1 MAQQHGESSRFR
13 FGPEHDDADSTH
25 FRPLTTREAVDLSG
39 RDESPIDH
47 SFYSTAGSL
56 RMHNQ
61 TTSWGLASKITAPVI
76 GALLVFLI
84 IFIYIAH
91 GKVAESQYSDIKSRV
106 YPMVKT
112 LSKYGRVLVSWRN
125 QFLREHPEYDTA
137 GSWRVD
143 EHWLVTGGFI
153 SANKWA
159 LLVGEEPGGMATMEQ
174 LRSAESRA
182 ELLNLADWG
191 VDDISDVDQNEM
203 LAAYII
209 DLAAEPVASSINL
222 LQQNPLTTPNA
233 WRIPNANA
241 RQTSPES
248 AEEDQFT
255 HIITD
260 YPSDLGHGQVMRVI
274 VPITRN
280 ALNPNRIGTAVVLF
294 RIDHLN
300 YERRGFIV
308 LMAIMSAILCI
319 VMAVLAWL
327 SARRVT
333 VPLRR
338 ITMDMYAIAEGDLTR
353 RSSITGNDEIGM
365 LAQAFNS
372 MAERLRVAR
381 LNAMDA
387 NRLESDLAVAKSIQ
401 NSLLPPQTPR
411 IRGLDMFAF
420 YRSAKEIG
428 GDYYDFLPVDS
439 QHMGMVVADA
449 SGKSIPA
456 ALVMSTTRAILRFVA
471 PGALSSAETLTR
483 VNAIL
488 SVDIPRGMFV
498 TAYYLIYD
506 PIKKLMTCASAGHNP
521 LLIARA
527 DGSVELV
534 NPGGIAL
541 GFDQGPIFQ
550 RSIKEQTV
558 NLGEGDRVLVYT
570 DGVVECANL
579 ENEEYSDKRLQEFLR
594 RHRNL
599 PSRDF
604 VGELL
609 ADLDR
614 HRGAAAYRD
623 DVTIVTFKVMETT
636 KR

>member
-1 MAQQHGESSRFR
+1 MAQQHGESGRFH

-25 FRPLTTREAVDLSG
+25 FRPLTTREAIDLSG
-39 RDESPIDH
+39 RDESPIDR

-56 RMHNQ
+56 RMHSQ
-61 TTSWGLASKITAPVI
+61 TTNWGLASKITAPVV
-76 GALLVFLI
+76 GALLIFLI

-91 GKVAESQYSDIKSRV
+91 GKVAEFQYNDIKSRA

-112 LSKYGRVLVSWRN
+112 LSKYGRILISCRN

-153 SANKWA
+153 SDNKWA
-159 LLVGEEPGGMATMEQ
+159 LLVGEEPDAMASVER
-174 LRSAESRA
+174 LRSAEEQA

-191 VDDISDVDQNEM
+191 VDDISDVDRDEM

-209 DLAAEPVASSINL
+209 DLSGEPVAASINL
-222 LQQNPLTTPNA
+222 HQQNPLATPSA
-233 WRIPNANA
+233 WRIVRGRPT
-241 RQTSPES
+241 TSETVED
-248 AEEDQFT
+248 EEEQA

-260 YPSDLGHGQVMRVI
+260 YPADLGHGQVMRVI

-280 ALNPNRIGTAVVLF
+280 ALNPNRIGAAVVLF

-308 LMAIMSAILCI
+308 LMVIMSALLCI
-319 VMAVLAWL
+319 IMAVLAWL

-333 VPLRR
+333 VPLKRV
-338 ITMDMYAIAEGDLTR
+338 TMDMYAIAEGDLTR

-381 LNAMDA
+381 LNAMEA

-411 IRGLDMFAF
+411 IRGLDMYAF
-420 YRSAKEIG
+420 YRPAKEIG

-471 PGALSSAETLTR
+471 PGGLSSAETLTR

-498 TAYYLIYD
+498 TAYYLVYD
-506 PIKKLMTCASAGHNP
+506 PIRKLMTCASAGHNP
-521 LLIARA
+521 LLIGRA

-558 NLGEGDRVLVYT
+558 SLGEGDRVLVYT

-599 PSRDF
+599 PSKDF

-614 HRGAAAYRD
+614 HRGAASYRD

-636 KR
+636 KK

>member
-1 MAQQHGESSRFR
+1 MAQHGESSRFR

-25 FRPLTTREAVDLSG
+25 FRPLTRDSVDLSG
-39 RDESPIDH
+39 RDESPVDH

-56 RMHNQ
+56 RMHSQ
-61 TTSWGLASKITAPVI
+61 TMNWGLASKITAPVI
-76 GALLVFLI
+76 GALLIFLI
-84 IFIYIAH
+84 IFTYIVY
-91 GKVAESQYSDIKSRV
+91 GKVTEFQYNDITSRA

-112 LSKYGRVLVSWRN
+112 LAKYGRVLIAWRN
-125 QFLREHPEYDTA
+125 TFLRQHPEYDTA
-137 GSWRVD
+137 ASWRVD

-159 LLVGEEPGGMATMEQ
+159 LLVGEDPDAMATMER
-174 LRSAESRA
+174 LRSAEERA

-191 VDDISDVDQNEM
+191 VDDISDVGQEEM

-209 DLAAEPVASSINL
+209 DLSGEPVAASISL
-222 LQQNPLTTPNA
+222 VSQSPLTSSSA
-233 WRIPNANA
+233 WRPIITAPHG
-241 RQTSPES
+241 SPTH
-248 AEEDQFT
+248 AENSQQIQIT
-255 HIITD
+255 TD
-260 YPSDLGHGQVMRVI
+260 YPTDLGFGEVLRVI

-280 ALNPNRIGTAVVLF
+280 ALNPSQIGTAVVLF

-300 YERRGFIV
+300 YERRGFMV
-308 LMAIMSAILCI
+308 LMVIMAIILCI
-319 VMAVLAWL
+319 IMSFLCWL
-327 SARRVT
+327 SARRLT
-333 VPLRR
+333 VPLQR

-353 RSSITGNDEIGM
+353 RSSITGSDEVGM

-381 LNAMDA
+381 MNAMEA

-411 IRGLDMFAF
+411 IRGLDMYAF
-420 YRSAKEIG
+420 YRPAKEIG

-471 PGALSSAETLTR
+471 PGDLSSAETLTR

-498 TAYYLIYD
+498 TAYYLILD

-550 RSIKEQTV
+550 RSIKEQAV
-558 NLGEGDRVLVYT
+558 ILGEGDRVLIYT

-599 PSRDF
+599 PSNDF

-614 HRGAAAYRD
+614 HRGAASYRD

-636 KR
+636 RGL